1 MTLYLLF
8 DVTQSPPV
16 RRVCS
21 PYFDVIEN
29 VANRQLRT
37 RYGDCDE
44 LTSDG
49 WSFTHPRSGN
59 DVDYVIVR
67 QIEDEWEWTDAYGQ
81 QR

>member
-1 MTLYLLF
+1 MTPYLLF
-8 DVTQSPPV
+8 DITCDPPE

-21 PYFDVIEN
+21 PYLDVLESH
-29 VANRQLRT
+29 ANRQLKN

-44 LTSDG
+44 LSGDG
-49 WSFTHPRSGN
+49 WHFTHPRSGN

-67 QIEDEWEWTDAYGQ
+67 QIKDEWEWTDAYRE